1 LSEHE
6 PLQPLSPSQREML
19 EEATSA
25 YQEALTPGVARYLL
39 DRGIG
44 REEAVTHRLGVV
56 GDRPF
61 PGHERFRGMLA
72 IPYLDRNGKPLT
84 IRFRCLE
91 EHDHRAHFHG
101 KYNTIKDDPPR
112 MYGIADVHQ
121 AGDTIDVTEGELDRI
136 ILKKLGL
143 YVVGLPGA
151 SLWLPRH
158 RRMLAGFNRVR
169 VWGDPDDAG
178 SEFTARI
185 CRGLR
190 SARGMRLRDRDVTD
204 TYMQMGA
211 QPLLDLIKE
220 NDQ

>member
-1 LSEHE
+1 
-6 PLQPLSPSQREML
+6 M

-25 YQEALTPGVARYLL
+25 YQAALTPDAARYLL

-56 GDRPF
+56 GERPF

-72 IPYLDRNGKPLT
+72 IPYLDRLGKPLT

-91 EHDHRAHFHG
+91 DHDHRAAFHG
-101 KYNTIKDDPPR
+101 KYNTVKDDPPR
-112 MYGIADVHQ
+112 MYGVADVHQ

-136 ILKKLGL
+136 VLKKIGL
-143 YVVGLPGA
+143 HAVGLPGA
-151 SLWLPRH
+151 SLWQPRH

-185 CRGLR
+185 CRALR
-190 SARGMRLRDRDVTD
+190 SAKGMRLRDADVSD
-204 TYMQMGA
+204 TYKQGGA
-211 QPLLDLIKE
+211 QPLLELIKE
-220 NDQ
+220 TEQ

>member
-1 LSEHE
+1 
-6 PLQPLSPSQREML
+6 ML

-25 YQEALTPGVARYLL
+25 YQAALTPAAARYLL

-44 REEAVTHRLGVV
+44 REEAATHRLGVV
-56 GDRPF
+56 GDHPF

-91 EHDHRAHFHG
+91 DHDHRAAFHG
-101 KYNTIKDDPPR
+101 KYNTVKDDPPR
-112 MYGIADVHQ
+112 MYGVEDVHR

-136 ILKKLGL
+136 VLKKLGL
-143 YVVGLPGA
+143 YVVGIPGA

-158 RRMLAGFNRVR
+158 RRMLAGFSRVR

-185 CRGLR
+185 GRGLR
-190 SARGMRLRDRDVTD
+190 SARGMRLRDWDVTD
-204 TYMQMGA
+204 TYMHMGA
-211 QPLLDLIKE
+211 QPLLNLIKE
-220 NDQ
+220 NDG

>member
-1 LSEHE
+1 MSEHE

-25 YQEALTPGVARYLL
+25 YQAALTPGVAQYLH

-56 GDRPF
+56 GDHPF

-72 IPYLDRNGKPLT
+72 IPYLDRNGMPLT
-84 IRFRCLE
+84 VRFRCLE
-91 EHDHRAHFHG
+91 DHDHRAHFHG
-101 KYNTIKDDPPR
+101 KYNTIKEDPPR

-136 ILKKLGL
+136 ILKKIGL
-143 YVVGLPGA
+143 HAVAIPGA
-151 SLWLPRH
+151 ALWQGRH

-178 SEFTARI
+178 AEFTARI
-185 CRGLR
+185 CRALR
-190 SARGMRLRDRDVTD
+190 SAKGMRLRDGDVTD
-204 TYMQMGA
+204 TYMQGGA

-220 NDQ
+220 NEQ